1 MRRRTLQ
8 KVRKLTVIYFVG
20 LFASVWT
27 LFPIYWLVKSS
38 LTPNQLMYTPKP
50 KLIPD
55 RWTFGHYQELFQKTP
70 FLGFVQNSMYV
81 ALLVTVI
88 SVTISVFGA
97 YSMTRLRFRGRGFMM
112 KSIIYTYLL
121 PVAVLFIPMYAALS
135 RYGLN
140 NNKNALLV
148 VYPTIVVPYC
158 CYMLI
163 SYFKAIPKELE
174 EAALID
180 GCSRLQSLVKVILPI
195 ASPGIAVVS
204 TFAFTLSWNEYLYA
218 LVLTTSPAQQTVT
231 IGIASFNFGDSTIWG
246 LLTSSSAIASIPAVV
261 LYFLAQRFLKTG
273 LAAGGVK

>member
-1 MRRRTLQ
+1 MILSTRM
-8 KVRKLTVIYFVG
+8 KIRKYAVLYGVSVIAVI
-20 LFASVWT
+20 WT

-38 LTPNQLMYTPKP
+38 LTPNRLMYTPKP
-50 KLIPD
+50 KLLSEQ
-55 RWTFGHYQELFQKTP
+55 WTFSHYQELFHETA
-70 FLGFVQNSMYV
+70 FMGFMKNSMYV
-81 ALLVTVI
+81 AVLVTVI
-88 SVTISVFGA
+88 SVVISVLA
-97 YSMTRLRFRGRGFMM
+97 SYSLTRLRFVGRGFMM

-121 PVAVLFIPMYAALS
+121 PVAVLFIPMYVTIS

-140 NNKNALLV
+140 DNKNALLF

-163 SYFKAIPKELE
+163 SYFKAIPKEME

-180 GCSRLQSLVKVILPI
+180 GCSRLQTLTKIIIPI

-218 LVLTTSPAQQTVT
+218 LVLTTSPSQQTVT
-231 IGIASFNFGDSTIWG
+231 IGIASFNFGDQTIWG
-246 LLTSSSAIASIPAVV
+246 LLTSSSVIASIPAVV
-261 LYFLAQRFLKTG
+261 LYFLAQRFLKSG

>member
-1 MRRRTLQ
+1 MKRRTYA
-8 KVRKLTVIYFVG
+8 KIRKYAVLYGTG
-20 LFASVWT
+20 LIASIWT

-38 LTPNQLMYTPKP
+38 LTPNQFMYSAKP
-50 KLIPD
+50 TLIPEQ
-55 RWTFGHYQELFQKTP
+55 WTFSHYRDLLQDTP
-70 FLGFVQNSMYV
+70 FIGFVQNSMYV

-88 SVTISVFGA
+88 SVSISVLGA
-97 YSMTRLRFRGRGFMM
+97 YSLTRLRFRGRGFMM

-121 PVAVLFIPMYAALS
+121 PVAVLFIPMYVALS

-140 NNKNALLV
+140 DNKNALLV
-148 VYPTIVVPYC
+148 AYPTIVVPYC

-174 EAALID
+174 EAAFID
-180 GCSRLQSLVKVILPI
+180 GCSRLQALFRVILPI

-218 LVLTTSPAQQTVT
+218 LILTTSPAQQTVT

-246 LLTSSSAIASIPAVV
+246 LLTSSSVVASIPAVA
-261 LYFLAQRFLKTG
+261 LYFLAQTFLKTG
-273 LAAGGVK
+273 LASGGVK

>member
-1 MRRRTLQ
+1 MRRNTYL
-8 KVRKLTVIYFVG
+8 KIRKYTVLYIVG
-20 LFASVWT
+20 VIASIWT
-27 LFPIYWLVKSS
+27 LFPIYWLIKSS
-38 LTPNQLMYTPKP
+38 LTPNKLMYTAKP
-50 KLIPD
+50 KLIPAE
-55 RWTFGHYQELFQKTP
+55 WTFSHYQELFTQSS
-70 FLGFVQNSMYV
+70 FLDFVKNSLYV
-81 ALLVTVI
+81 AVLVTVI
-88 SVTISVFGA
+88 SVVISVLGS
-97 YSMTRLRFRGRGFMM
+97 YSLTRLRFRGRGFML

-121 PVAVLFIPMYAALS
+121 PVAVLFIPMYVAIS

-180 GCSRLQSLVKVILPI
+180 GCNRLQSLMKVILPI

-231 IGIASFNFGDSTIWG
+231 IGIASFNFGDQTIWG
-246 LLTSSSAIASIPAVV
+246 LLTSSSVIASIPAVL
-261 LYFLAQRFLKTG
+261 LYFLAQRFLKSG

>member
-1 MRRRTLQ
+1 
-8 KVRKLTVIYFVG
+8 
-20 LFASVWT
+20 
-27 LFPIYWLVKSS
+27 
-38 LTPNQLMYTPKP
+38 MY
-50 KLIPD
+50 IA
-55 RWTFGHYQELFQKTP
+55 
-70 FLGFVQNSMYV
+70 V
-81 ALLVTVI
+81 LVTII
-88 SVTISVFGA
+88 SVAVSVFGA
-97 YSMTRLRFRGRGFMM
+97 YSLTRLRFRGRGFMM

-121 PVAVLFIPMYAALS
+121 PVAVLFIPMYVALS

-180 GCSRLQSLVKVILPI
+180 GCNRLQSLMKVILPI
-195 ASPGIAVVS
+195 AAPGIAVVS

-231 IGIASFNFGDSTIWG
+231 IGIASFNFGDQTIWG
-246 LLTSSSAIASIPAVV
+246 LLTSSSVIASIPAVA